1 MKKRYKFFW
10 GLFTLFVFS
19 LIIIIAALLKMDD
32 RWEQLSTDKNILS
45 WISLVVFRVLIY
57 SVPAL
62 LIKLF
67 LKSKINIIE
76 SYKIQFITYTIV
88 KILWDILA
96 LEFLI
101 GVDILGYIDT
111 SIVVISLFL
120 TLVLKKPT
128 KVKVDLIPPHKD

>member
-88 KILWDILA
+88 KNLWDILA

-128 KVKVDLIPPHKD
+128 KVEVDLIPPHKD

>member
-1 MKKRYKFFW
+1 MKKKYKFLL

-19 LIIIIAALLKMDD
+19 LIIVVSALLKMDD
-32 RWEQLSTDKNILS
+32 RWEQLSTDKNILN
-45 WISLVVFRVLIY
+45 WISLAVFRVLIY
-57 SVPAL
+57 ALPAL

-67 LKSKINIIE
+67 FKSKINIVE

-96 LEFLI
+96 LEFII

-128 KVKVDLIPPHKD
+128 KVEVDLIPPHQ

>member
-1 MKKRYKFFW
+1 MKKKYKFLL

-19 LIIIIAALLKMDD
+19 LIIVVSALLKMDD
-32 RWEQLSTDKNILS
+32 RWEQLSTDKNILN

-57 SVPAL
+57 ALPAL

-67 LKSKINIIE
+67 FKSKINIVE

-96 LEFLI
+96 LEFII

-128 KVKVDLIPPHKD
+128 KVEVDLIPPHQ